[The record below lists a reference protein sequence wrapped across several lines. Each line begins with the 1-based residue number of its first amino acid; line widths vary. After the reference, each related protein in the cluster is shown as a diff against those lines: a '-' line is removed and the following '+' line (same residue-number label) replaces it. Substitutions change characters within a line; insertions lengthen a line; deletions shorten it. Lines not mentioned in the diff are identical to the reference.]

1 MFLKAVQT
9 ATDRQVAMVKQ
20 HQRIRYSYTVN
31 SSQKSLVYFFLVQ
44 VMFRLRWAHVDELL
58 TSVSFV
64 Q

>member
-1 MFLKAVQT
+1 MHMFLKAVQT

-44 VMFRLRWAHVDELL
+44 VMFRLR
-58 TSVSFV
+58 
-64 Q
+64 